1 MRGMDARQLGLLKA
15 CDPTEIGGRLRALR
29 LSKSLTQTD
38 VAGDVL
44 SVAYLSR
51 MESGQ
56 RRPTA
61 KVLSQLAERL
71 GVSVEELLGE
81 TTPREMDEIRLTLD
95 YAELSLESGEAH
107 EALTHVREALA
118 RLEDTPADPIVDRAR
133 FLGARAHEALGSTDE
148 ALDELEALA
157 ASSKVSGLM
166 RAQAGIALSRVY
178 RESGDLSRAIDTGE
192 RVLADLTEAGLDSCD
207 EAVQLA
213 VTVAAA
219 YFERGDAGHAVRICR
234 AAIARAEAL
243 GSPRARASA
252 YWNASAMQ
260 ARRGDIQTA
269 APLAERA
276 LALLSEGQ
284 DSRNLARLRTELG
297 RLQLALDPPDVEQ
310 ARQNLEKAAEELD
323 WSSGAPVDK
332 AWTRLGLARARFL
345 AGDLAG
351 SRAMTIEVRE
361 LSDGHA
367 PLAEAE
373 ARALAGQAYAA
384 EGDMAAAAGA
394 FQEAVLLLS
403 GIGADQGAAQLW
415 FDLADLLE
423 QVGQIDEAREAYK
436 RAAVSSGLRAR
447 TSAPVRSLV

>member
-1 MRGMDARQLGLLKA
+1 
-15 CDPTEIGGRLRALR
+15 
-29 LSKSLTQTD
+29 
-38 VAGDVL
+38 
-44 SVAYLSR
+44 
-51 MESGQ
+51 
-56 RRPTA
+56 
-61 KVLSQLAERL
+61 
-71 GVSVEELLGE
+71 
-81 TTPREMDEIRLTLD
+81 
-95 YAELSLESGEAH
+95 
-107 EALTHVREALA
+107 
-118 RLEDTPADPIVDRAR
+118 
-133 FLGARAHEALGSTDE
+133 
-148 ALDELEALA
+148 
-157 ASSKVSGLM
+157 M

-178 RESGDLSRAIDTGE
+178 RESGDLGRAIETGE

-234 AAIARAEAL
+234 SAIARAEAL

-284 DSRNLARLRTELG
+284 DARNLARLRTELG
-297 RLQLALDPPDVEQ
+297 RLQLSLDPPDVEQ
-310 ARQNLEKAAEELD
+310 ARQNLEKADEELD
-323 WSSGAPVDK
+323 WSSGAQVDK
-332 AWTRLGLARARFL
+332 AWTRLGLARALFL

-351 SRAMTIEVRE
+351 SRAMTIEVGE
-361 LSDGHA
+361 LSAGHA

-373 ARALAGQAYAA
+373 ARALAGQAHAA

-403 GIGADQGAAQLW
+403 AIGADQGAAQLW

-436 RAAVSSGLRAR
+436 RAAVSTGLRAR
-447 TSAPVRSLV
+447 NSAPARSLV